1 MFEVVYYSL
10 GGNTRKVAEVIADE
24 LWTTERNIKS
34 VDTIPE
40 DAYVFLGTGCYGPV
54 LPKEISD
61 FIERNQLK
69 GKKIALFTTSPFDW
83 GKELSM
89 IEKHIINKGVNIVGR
104 FNCYGQFLAVKK
116 GHPNSEDLEK
126 ARMFARSMIVQEY
139 PQIAEME
146 PLAAAAV
153 AASQVARLVSK

>member
-1 MFEVVYYSL
+1 
-10 GGNTRKVAEVIADE
+10 
-24 LWTTERNIKS
+24 
-34 VDTIPE
+34 
-40 DAYVFLGTGCYGPV
+40 
-54 LPKEISD
+54 
-61 FIERNQLK
+61 
-69 GKKIALFTTSPFDW
+69 
-83 GKELSM
+83 M
-89 IEKHIINKGVNIVGR
+89 IEKHILNKGVNIVGR